1 MDDAPGGAEPAEL
14 TLIAETDAR
23 RALAARALTFT
34 VLVPPFPAF
43 GVGTLRV
50 LRVLERPGA
59 ADIIAGYDRYERRD
73 DAPRRA

>member
-14 TLIAETDAR
+14 TLIAETD
-23 RALAARALTFT
+23 
-34 VLVPPFPAF
+34 PAF

-59 ADIIAGYDRYERRD
+59 ADVIAGYDRYERRD